1 MKAVVCKKFA
11 PVSDL
16 VWEEVADPIA
26 GPGEIVIDVK
36 AAGLNYPDNLIVQG
50 LYQFRPERPFSP
62 GHEGAGI
69 VSSVGEGVKTHKV
82 GDNVAFF
89 KGFGAFAEKIV
100 LSEALAFSIPDN
112 FPHPVAAGVFMVYG
126 TSYHA
131 LVQRAK
137 ITKDDEVLVLGASG
151 GVGLAAVDIAKSFGA
166 RVVAAVST
174 KEKAD
179 VCKRYGVD
187 DVVVYGKEKLD
198 QEGQKIFTKELK
210 SKSTRGGFS
219 IIYDPIGDCF
229 AEPALRSIGWG
240 GTYLVVG
247 FAAGKIPSF
256 PTNLMLLKGCAV
268 SGVFIGRF
276 QQEEP
281 KQSAQNIKEIGD
293 LLSSGKLTPFISETI
308 PMAKSIDAIERIA
321 KRGVVGKVVFVNN

>member
-1 MKAVVCKKFA
+1 MKAVICKKFA
-11 PVSDL
+11 PVSEL
-16 VWEEVADPIA
+16 VWEEVADPVA

-50 LYQFRPERPFSP
+50 LYQFQPERPFSP
-62 GHEGAGI
+62 GHEGSGV
-69 VSSVGEGVKTHKV
+69 VSSVGADVKMHNV

-100 LSEALAFSIPDN
+100 VSERMAFPIPKN
-112 FPHPVAAGVFMVYG
+112 FPHKIAAGVFMVYG
-126 TSYHA
+126 TSYHG

-137 ITKDDEVLVLGASG
+137 INKDDEVLVLGAAG

-174 KEKAD
+174 KEKAE
-179 VCKRYGVD
+179 VCKNYGVD
-187 DVVVYGKEKLD
+187 DVVVYGKEELD
-198 QEGQKIFTKELK
+198 KGRQKAFTKELK
-210 SKSTRGGFS
+210 SKSARGGFS

-247 FAAGKIPSF
+247 FAAGKIPAF

-281 KQSAQNIKEIGD
+281 KQNAQNLKEIGE
-293 LLSSGKLTPFISETI
+293 LLGSGKLTPFISETI
-308 PMAKSIDAIERIA
+308 PMSESVDAIERIA
-321 KRGVVGKVVFVNN
+321 KRGVVGKVVFVNS

>member
-1 MKAVVCKKFA
+1 MKAIICKKFA
-11 PVSDL
+11 PVSEL
-16 VWEEVADPIA
+16 VWEDVADPEA
-26 GPGEIVIDVK
+26 GPGEIVIDIK

-50 LYQFRPERPFSP
+50 LYQFQPERPFSP
-62 GHEGAGI
+62 GHEGAGV
-69 VSSVGEGVKTHKV
+69 VSSVGRGVDLHRA

-100 LSEALAFSIPDN
+100 VPAHFAFPIPKN
-112 FPHPVAAGVFMVYG
+112 FPHHVAAGVFMTYG

-137 ITKDDEVLVLGASG
+137 ISKQDEVLVLGAAG
-151 GVGLAAVDIAKSFGA
+151 GVGLAAIDIAKSFGA

-174 KEKAD
+174 KEKGEI
-179 VCKRYGVD
+179 CSRYGVD
-187 DVVVYGKEKLD
+187 DIVVYGEKKLD
-198 QEGQKIFTKELK
+198 KDAQKKLSKELK
-210 SKSTRGGFS
+210 AKSSRGGFS
-219 IIYDPIGDCF
+219 IIYDPVGDSF

-256 PTNLMLLKGCAV
+256 PANLMLLKGCAV

-276 QQEEP
+276 QKEEP
-281 KQSAQNIKEIGD
+281 KAYSQNLLEIGK
-293 LLSSGKLTPFISETI
+293 LVSANKLTPFISETI
-308 PMAKSIDAIERIA
+308 PMSDSVEAIERIA
-321 KRGVVGKVVFVNN
+321 KRGVVGKVVFVNS

>member
-1 MKAVVCKKFA
+1 MKAVICKKFA
-11 PVSDL
+11 PVSEL
-16 VWEEVADPIA
+16 VWEEVADPVA
-26 GPGEIVIDVK
+26 GPGEIIIDVK

-50 LYQFRPERPFSP
+50 LYQFQPERPFSP
-62 GHEGAGI
+62 GHEGSGV
-69 VSSVGEGVKTHKV
+69 VSSVGADVKMHNV
-82 GDNVAFF
+82 GDRVAFF

-100 LSEALAFSIPDN
+100 VSERMAFPIPES
-112 FPHPVAAGVFMVYG
+112 FSHKIAAGVFMVYG
-126 TSYHA
+126 TSYHG

-137 ITKDDEVLVLGASG
+137 INKDDEVLVLGAAG

-174 KEKAD
+174 KEKAE
-179 VCKRYGVD
+179 VCKNYGVD
-187 DVVVYGKEKLD
+187 DVVIYGKEELD
-198 QEGQKIFTKELK
+198 KEGQKAFTKELK

-247 FAAGKIPSF
+247 FAAGKIPAF

-281 KQSAQNIKEIGD
+281 KQNAQNLKEIGE
-293 LLSSGKLTPFISETI
+293 LLGSGKLTPFISETI
-308 PMAKSIDAIERIA
+308 PMSESVDAIERIA

>member
-1 MKAVVCKKFA
+1 MKAIICKKFA

-16 VWEEVADPIA
+16 VWEEVADPVA
-26 GPGEIVIDVK
+26 GPGEVVVDIK

-62 GHEGAGI
+62 GHEGAGV
-69 VSSVGEGVKTHKV
+69 VSSVGEGVDMHSV
-82 GDNVAFF
+82 GDSVAFF

-100 LSEALAFSIPDN
+100 LPAQMAFPIPES
-112 FPHPVAAGVFMVYG
+112 FPFHIAAGVFMVYG

-131 LVQRAK
+131 LVQRAD
-137 ITKDDEVLVLGASG
+137 INKDDEVLILGAAG

-174 KEKAD
+174 KEKAE
-179 VCKRYGVD
+179 VCAGYGVD
-187 DVVVYGKEKLD
+187 DVVVYGEEKLNK
-198 QEGQKIFTKELK
+198 EGQKALTKELK
-210 SKSTRGGFS
+210 SKSVRGGFS

-256 PTNLMLLKGCAV
+256 PANLMLLKGCAV

-281 KQSAQNIKEIGD
+281 EQNSQNLKEIGE
-293 LLSSGKLTPFISETI
+293 LLGSGKLTPFISETI
-308 PMAKSIDAIERIA
+308 PMSDSVAAIQKIA
-321 KRGVVGKVVFVNN
+321 KRGVVGKVVFVNS

>member
-1 MKAVVCKKFA
+1 MKAIICKKFA
-11 PVSDL
+11 AVSDL
-16 VWEEVADPIA
+16 VWEEVADPVA
-26 GPGEIVIDVK
+26 GPGEVVVDIK

-50 LYQFRPERPFSP
+50 LYQFQPERPFSP
-62 GHEGAGI
+62 GHEGAGV
-69 VSSVGEGVKTHKV
+69 VSSVGEGVDMHSV
-82 GDNVAFF
+82 GDSVAFF

-100 LSEALAFSIPDN
+100 LPAQMAFPIPES
-112 FPHPVAAGVFMVYG
+112 FPFHVAAGVFMVYG

-131 LVQRAK
+131 LVQRAS
-137 ITKDDEVLVLGASG
+137 INKDDEVLVLGAAG

-174 KEKAD
+174 KEKAE
-179 VCKRYGVD
+179 VCAGYGVD
-187 DVVVYGKEKLD
+187 DVVVYGEEKLNK
-198 QEGQKIFTKELK
+198 EGQKAFTKELK
-210 SKSTRGGFS
+210 SKSVRGGFS
-219 IIYDPIGDCF
+219 IVYDPIGDCF

-256 PTNLMLLKGCAV
+256 PANLMLLKGCSI

-281 KQSAQNIKEIGD
+281 EQNAQNLKEIGE
-293 LLSSGKLTPFISETI
+293 LLGGEKLTPFISETI
-308 PMAKSIDAIERIA
+308 PMSDSVAAIERIA
-321 KRGVVGKVVFVNN
+321 KRGVVGKVVFVNS

>member
-16 VWEEVADPIA
+16 VWEEVADPVA

-112 FPHPVAAGVFMVYG
+112 LPHPVAAGVFMVYG

-166 RVVAAVST
+166 RVVVAVST

-179 VCKRYGVD
+179 VCRRYGVD

-247 FAAGKIPSF
+247 FAAGEIPSF

>member
-1 MKAVVCKKFA
+1 MKAIICKKFA
-11 PVSDL
+11 PVSEL
-16 VWEEVADPIA
+16 VWEEVADPVA
-26 GPGEIVIDVK
+26 GPGEIVVDVR
-36 AAGLNYPDNLIVQG
+36 AAGLNYPDKLIVQG
-50 LYQFRPERPFSP
+50 LYQFQPERPFSP
-62 GHEGAGI
+62 GHEGAGV
-69 VSSVGEGVKTHKV
+69 VSSVGEGVDLHSV
-82 GDNVAFF
+82 GDSVAFF

-100 LSEALAFSIPDN
+100 LPAHMAFQIPKN
-112 FPHPVAAGVFMVYG
+112 FPHHIAAGVFMVYG

-131 LVQRAK
+131 LVQRAN
-137 ITKDDEVLVLGASG
+137 INKDDEVLVLGAAG

-174 KEKAD
+174 KEKAE
-179 VCKRYGVD
+179 VCMGYGVD
-187 DVVVYGKEKLD
+187 DVVVYGEEKLD
-198 QEGQKIFTKELK
+198 KEEQKAFTKKLK
-210 SKSTRGGFS
+210 SKSVRGGFS

-256 PTNLMLLKGCAV
+256 PANLMLLKGCAV

-281 KQSAQNIKEIGD
+281 KKNTQNLKAIGE
-293 LLSSGKLTPFISETI
+293 LLEGKKLTPFISETI
-308 PMAKSIDAIERIA
+308 PMSGCVGAIERIA
-321 KRGVVGKVVFVNN
+321 KRGVVGKIVFVND

>member
-16 VWEEVADPIA
+16 VWEEVADPVA

-112 FPHPVAAGVFMVYG
+112 FPHTVAAGVFMVYG

-166 RVVAAVST
+166 RVVVAVST

-281 KQSAQNIKEIGD
+281 EQSAQNIKEIGD

>member
-16 VWEEVADPIA
+16 VWEEVADPVA

-166 RVVAAVST
+166 RVVVAVSS

>member
-1 MKAVVCKKFA
+1 MKAVICKKFA
-11 PVSDL
+11 PVSEL
-16 VWEEVADPIA
+16 VWEEVADPVA
-26 GPGEIVIDVK
+26 GPGEIIIDVK

-50 LYQFRPERPFSP
+50 LYQFQPERPFSP
-62 GHEGAGI
+62 GHEGSGV
-69 VSSVGEGVKTHKV
+69 VSSVGADVKMHNV
-82 GDNVAFF
+82 GDRVAFF

-100 LSEALAFSIPDN
+100 VSERMAFPIPES
-112 FPHPVAAGVFMVYG
+112 FSHKIAAGVFMVYG
-126 TSYHA
+126 TSYHG

-137 ITKDDEVLVLGASG
+137 INKDDEVLVLGAAG

-174 KEKAD
+174 KEKAE
-179 VCKRYGVD
+179 VCKNYGVD
-187 DVVVYGKEKLD
+187 DVVIYGKEELD
-198 QEGQKIFTKELK
+198 KEGQKTFTKELK

-247 FAAGKIPSF
+247 FAAGKIPTF

-281 KQSAQNIKEIGD
+281 KQNAQNLKEIGE
-293 LLSSGKLTPFISETI
+293 LLGSGKLTPFISETI
-308 PMAKSIDAIERIA
+308 PMSESVDAIERIA

>member
-1 MKAVVCKKFA
+1 MKAIICKKFA
-11 PVSDL
+11 PVSEL
-16 VWEEVADPIA
+16 VWEEVADPVA

-166 RVVAAVST
+166 RVVVAVST

-256 PTNLMLLKGCAV
+256 PANLMLLKGCAV

-281 KQSAQNIKEIGD
+281 QQNAQNLKEIGE
-293 LLSSGKLTPFISETI
+293 LLGSGKLTPFISETI
-308 PMAKSIDAIERIA
+308 PMSESVDAIERIA
-321 KRGVVGKVVFVNN
+321 NRGVVGKVVFVNS

>member
-1 MKAVVCKKFA
+1 M
-11 PVSDL
+11 
-16 VWEEVADPIA
+16 
-26 GPGEIVIDVK
+26 
-36 AAGLNYPDNLIVQG
+36 
-50 LYQFRPERPFSP
+50 
-62 GHEGAGI
+62 H
-69 VSSVGEGVKTHKV
+69 SVG
-82 GDNVAFF
+82 DSVAFF

-100 LSEALAFSIPDN
+100 VSERMAFPIPKS
-112 FPHPVAAGVFMVYG
+112 FPHKIAAGVFMVYG
-126 TSYHA
+126 TSYHG

-137 ITKDDEVLVLGASG
+137 INKEDEVLVLGAAG

-174 KEKAD
+174 KEKAE
-179 VCKRYGVD
+179 VCKGYGVD
-187 DVVVYGKEKLD
+187 DVVIYGQEKLD
-198 QEGQKIFTKELK
+198 NEGQKTLTKELK
-210 SKSTRGGFS
+210 SKSVCGGFS

-247 FAAGKIPSF
+247 FAAGKIPLF

-281 KQSAQNIKEIGD
+281 QQNVQNLKEIGE
-293 LLSSGKLTPFISETI
+293 LLGSGKLTPFISETI
-308 PMAKSIDAIERIA
+308 HMSESVEAIERIA
-321 KRGVVGKVVFVNN
+321 KRGVVGKVVFVND

>member
-1 MKAVVCKKFA
+1 MKAIICKKFA

-16 VWEEVADPIA
+16 VWEEVADPVA
-26 GPGEIVIDVK
+26 GPGEVVVDIK

-62 GHEGAGI
+62 GHEGAGV
-69 VSSVGEGVKTHKV
+69 VSSVGEGVDMHSV
-82 GDNVAFF
+82 GDSVAFF

-100 LSEALAFSIPDN
+100 LPAQMAFPIPES
-112 FPHPVAAGVFMVYG
+112 FPFHVAAGVFMVYG

-131 LVQRAK
+131 LVQRAG
-137 ITKDDEVLVLGASG
+137 INKDDEVLVLGAAG

-174 KEKAD
+174 KEKAE
-179 VCKRYGVD
+179 VCAGYGVD
-187 DVVVYGKEKLD
+187 DVVVYGEEKLNK
-198 QEGQKIFTKELK
+198 ECQKALTKELK
-210 SKSTRGGFS
+210 SKSVRGGFS

-256 PTNLMLLKGCAV
+256 PANLMLLKGCAV

-281 KQSAQNIKEIGD
+281 KQNSQNLKEIGE
-293 LLSSGKLTPFISETI
+293 LLGSGKLTPFISETI
-308 PMAKSIDAIERIA
+308 PMSDSVAAIQKIA
-321 KRGVVGKVVFVNN
+321 KRGVVGKVVFVNS

>member
-1 MKAVVCKKFA
+1 MKAIVCKKFA
-11 PVSDL
+11 PVSEL
-16 VWEEVADPIA
+16 AWEEVADPVA
-26 GPGEIVIDVK
+26 GPGEIIIDVK

-50 LYQFRPERPFSP
+50 LYQFQPERPFSP
-62 GHEGAGI
+62 GHEGSGV
-69 VSSVGEGVKTHKV
+69 VSSVGADVKMHNV
-82 GDNVAFF
+82 GDRVAFF

-100 LSEALAFSIPDN
+100 VSERMAFPIPES
-112 FPHPVAAGVFMVYG
+112 FSHKIAAGVFMVYG
-126 TSYHA
+126 TSYHG

-137 ITKDDEVLVLGASG
+137 INKDDEVLVLGAAG

-174 KEKAD
+174 KEKAE
-179 VCKRYGVD
+179 VCKNYGVD
-187 DVVVYGKEKLD
+187 DVVIYGKEELD
-198 QEGQKIFTKELK
+198 KEGQKAFTKELK
-210 SKSTRGGFS
+210 SKSARGGFS

-247 FAAGKIPSF
+247 FAAGKIPAF

-281 KQSAQNIKEIGD
+281 KQNAQNLKEIGE
-293 LLSSGKLTPFISETI
+293 LLGSGKLTPFISETI
-308 PMAKSIDAIERIA
+308 PMSESVDAIERIA

>member
-1 MKAVVCKKFA
+1 MKAIVCKKFA
-11 PVSDL
+11 PVSEL
-16 VWEEVADPIA
+16 VWEEVADPVA

-50 LYQFRPERPFSP
+50 LYQFKPERPFSP
-62 GHEGAGI
+62 GHEGSGV
-69 VSSVGEGVKTHKV
+69 VSSVGADVKMHNV
-82 GDNVAFF
+82 GDSVAFF

-100 LSEALAFSIPDN
+100 VSERMAFPIPKS
-112 FPHPVAAGVFMVYG
+112 FPHKIAAGVFMVYG
-126 TSYHA
+126 TSYHG

-137 ITKDDEVLVLGASG
+137 INKNDEVLVLGAAG

-174 KEKAD
+174 KEKAE
-179 VCKRYGVD
+179 VCKNYGVD
-187 DVVVYGKEKLD
+187 DVVIYGKEKLD
-198 QEGQKIFTKELK
+198 KEMQKALTKELK
-210 SKSTRGGFS
+210 SKSARGGFS

-247 FAAGKIPSF
+247 FAAGKIPAF

-281 KQSAQNIKEIGD
+281 KQNAQNLKEIGE
-293 LLSSGKLTPFISETI
+293 LLGSGKLTPFISETI
-308 PMAKSIDAIERIA
+308 PMSESIDAIERIA
-321 KRGVVGKVVFVNN
+321 RRGVVGKVVFVNN

>member
-1 MKAVVCKKFA
+1 MKAIVCKKFA
-11 PVSDL
+11 PVSEL
-16 VWEEVADPIA
+16 VWEEVADPVA

-50 LYQFRPERPFSP
+50 LYQFQPERPFSP
-62 GHEGAGI
+62 GHEGSGV
-69 VSSVGEGVKTHKV
+69 VSSVGADVKMHSV
-82 GDNVAFF
+82 GDSVAFF

-100 LSEALAFSIPDN
+100 VSERMAFPIPKN
-112 FPHPVAAGVFMVYG
+112 FPHKIAAGVFMVYG
-126 TSYHA
+126 TSYHG

-137 ITKDDEVLVLGASG
+137 INKDDEVLVLGAAG

-174 KEKAD
+174 KEKAE
-179 VCKRYGVD
+179 VCKNYGVD
-187 DVVVYGKEKLD
+187 DVVVYGKEELD
-198 QEGQKIFTKELK
+198 KGGQKAFTKELK
-210 SKSTRGGFS
+210 SKSARGGFS

-247 FAAGKIPSF
+247 FAAGKIPAF

-281 KQSAQNIKEIGD
+281 KQNAQNLKEIGE
-293 LLSSGKLTPFISETI
+293 LLGSGKLTPFISETI
-308 PMAKSIDAIERIA
+308 PMSESVDAIERIA
-321 KRGVVGKVVFVNN
+321 KRGVVGKVVFVNS

>member
-1 MKAVVCKKFA
+1 MKAVICKKFA

-16 VWEEVADPIA
+16 VWEEVDDPVA

-36 AAGLNYPDNLIVQG
+36 AAGLNYPANLIVQG

-131 LVQRAK
+131 LVQRAN

-166 RVVAAVST
+166 RVVVAVST

>member
-1 MKAVVCKKFA
+1 MKAIVCKKFA
-11 PVSDL
+11 PVSEL
-16 VWEEVADPIA
+16 VWEEVADPVA

-50 LYQFRPERPFSP
+50 LYQFQPERPFSP
-62 GHEGAGI
+62 GHEGSGV
-69 VSSVGEGVKTHKV
+69 VSSVGADVKMHNV
-82 GDNVAFF
+82 GDSVAFF

-100 LSEALAFSIPDN
+100 VSERMAFPIPKS
-112 FPHPVAAGVFMVYG
+112 FPHKIAAGVFMVYG
-126 TSYHA
+126 TSYHG

-137 ITKDDEVLVLGASG
+137 INKDDEVLVLGAAG

-174 KEKAD
+174 KEKAE
-179 VCKRYGVD
+179 VCKNYGVD
-187 DVVVYGKEKLD
+187 DVVIYGKEKLD
-198 QEGQKIFTKELK
+198 KGMQKALTKELK

-247 FAAGKIPSF
+247 FAAGKIPAF

-281 KQSAQNIKEIGD
+281 KQNAQNLKEVGE
-293 LLSSGKLTPFISETI
+293 LLGSGKLTPFISETI
-308 PMAKSIDAIERIA
+308 HMSESIDAIERIA
-321 KRGVVGKVVFVNN
+321 RRGVIGKVVFVNN

>member
-16 VWEEVADPIA
+16 VWEEVADPVA
-26 GPGEIVIDVK
+26 GPGEVVIDIK

-166 RVVAAVST
+166 RVVVAVSS

>member
-1 MKAVVCKKFA
+1 MKALICKKFA
-11 PVSDL
+11 PVSEL
-16 VWEEVADPIA
+16 VWEEVADPVA
-26 GPGEIVIDVK
+26 GPGEIIIDVK

-50 LYQFRPERPFSP
+50 LYQFQPERPFSP
-62 GHEGAGI
+62 GHEGSGVVA
-69 VSSVGEGVKTHKV
+69 SVGADVKKHRV
-82 GDNVAFF
+82 GDSVAFF

-100 LSEALAFSIPDN
+100 VSEKMAFPIPKS
-112 FPHPVAAGVFMVYG
+112 FPHNIAGGVFMVYG

-137 ITKDDEVLVLGASG
+137 INKEDEVLVLGAAG

-174 KEKAD
+174 KEKAE
-179 VCKRYGVD
+179 VCKNYGVD
-187 DVVVYGKEKLD
+187 DVVIYGEKKLD
-198 QEGQKIFTKELK
+198 KEGQKALTKELK
-210 SKSTRGGFS
+210 SKSVLGGFS
-219 IIYDPIGDCF
+219 VIYDPIGDCF

-281 KQSAQNIKEIGD
+281 QQNVQNLREIGE
-293 LLSSGKLTPFISETI
+293 LLRSGKLTPLISETI
-308 PMAKSIDAIERIA
+308 PMSESVDAIERIA
-321 KRGVVGKVVFVNN
+321 KRGVVGKIVFIND